1 MKEKKTMRGMMLKSG
16 IIFCLI
22 PFFFLWISFGIS
34 SVGTLRKNIKSEQ
47 KTIVRLAAITV
58 ENYFYQIEE
67 NMEKIVSNTRIQ
79 NILRTVDRNQYDSR
93 LYNEN
98 RYIQTKFNKIN
109 FSGVKNIIVA
119 DRRGGYYSSAVVKGD
134 LLDFIE
140 DLDKMEKETYQHQGK
155 AWITSPL
162 KDDRDALIMVKPVMD
177 MQELQYVGMMYFI
190 VDKKGIQE
198 IFGQD
203 EMFSQAAV
211 LLENSCGE
219 QLYALK
225 PELMEKKNTVVTQS
239 NTREYDISVVT
250 GIESSRYSTP
260 LLKQQFKIFMIFAVA
275 AVMIFG
281 LLEYIYRNISGE
293 IGKLL
298 NPNRKEE
305 WKEEW
310 KEETTYFEIRQ
321 LNHEMMSLIQKNA
334 EGEKKIVRLMNHC
347 DTVNLD
353 KLQAQ
358 INPHFLYNTLTSI
371 KYIAMEN
378 GQQQISSLIT
388 ALIRLLRSTINREG
402 TKIPLEKEVENV
414 RNYMR
419 IQDVTYKG
427 NVSFEVEVPEEL
439 NSCLVP
445 NFILQPLTE
454 NCLFHGIHPEEAG
467 GKIRISATKKGEDL
481 EITVEDNGDGFTED
495 SLVHMMGAKN
505 NREMMTNFGLKGVQQ
520 KIQLICGEPYGL
532 SISSTRNQGST
543 VRILLPYQESEG
555 GQNHV

>member
-1 MKEKKTMRGMMLKSG
+1 MKEKKTMKGMMLKSG

-34 SVGTLRKNIKSEQ
+34 SVGTLRKNIESEQ

-58 ENYFYQIEE
+58 ENYFHQIEE
-67 NMEKIVSNTRIQ
+67 AMEKIVSNTRIQ
-79 NILRTVDRNQYDSR
+79 NILQTVDRNQYDSK
-93 LYNEN
+93 LYNAN
-98 RYIQTKFNKIN
+98 RYIQTKFSQVSLD
-109 FSGVKNIIVA
+109 FSGVKNIIVT
-119 DRRGGYYSSAVVKGD
+119 DRQGGYYSSAVVKGD

-140 DLDKMEKETYQHQGK
+140 DLDNLEKETYQHQGK
-155 AWITSPL
+155 AWVTSPL
-162 KDDRDALIMVKPVMD
+162 KDDSDTLIMVKPIMD
-177 MQELQYVGMMYFI
+177 MQELQYVGMMYFV
-190 VDKKGIQE
+190 VDKKEIQGILS
-198 IFGQD
+198 QD
-203 EMFSQAAV
+203 ATFSQAAV
-211 LLENSCGE
+211 VLENSRGE

-225 PELMEKKNTVVTQS
+225 LDLMEKKDTVVTRS
-239 NTREYDISVVT
+239 DASEYDMNVVT
-250 GIESSRYSTP
+250 GVESSRYSAP
-260 LLKQQFKIFMIFAVA
+260 LLKQQFKIFVIFALA
-275 AVMIFG
+275 AVMIFS

-298 NPNRKEE
+298 NPDR
-305 WKEEW
+305 KEEW

-321 LNHEMMSLIQKNA
+321 LNHEMMSLVQKNA

-371 KYIAMEN
+371 KYIAIEN
-378 GQQQISSLIT
+378 GQHQISSLIT

-439 NSCLVP
+439 NNCLVP

-467 GKIRISATKKGEDL
+467 GKIRISAVKKGEDL
-481 EITVEDNGDGFTED
+481 EIMVEDNGDGFSED
-495 SLVHMMGAKN
+495 SLVHMMGAEN

-532 SISSTRNQGST
+532 SISSIRNQGST
-543 VRILLPYQESEG
+543 VRILLPYQKSEG

>member
-1 MKEKKTMRGMMLKSG
+1 MMLKSG

>member
-467 GKIRISATKKGEDL
+467 GKIRILATKKGEDL